1 MIDINIFQALGAF
14 FAAIGINPTH
24 LSAGL
29 AGSLVRAIVLKARSK
44 LELMSTGLVGTL
56 CASYFTPIIVK
67 WIEMDPDTTNGVAF
81 GIGLI
86 GMSLAE
92 GFLRMA
98 HKWSENPQLPTEVS
112 MKGFA
117 DAVNPSVIPVE
128 TPAQPE
134 PVEQQ
139 LELPI
144 DPPKPKPRKPRKP
157 RQPKPD
163 GCP

>member
-1 MIDINIFQALGAF
+1 MFDINIFQALGAF

-29 AGSLVRAIVLKARSK
+29 AGSLVRAVVLKARSK

-98 HKWSENPQLPTEVS
+98 HKWSENPQLPSEVS

-117 DAVNPSVIPVE
+117 DAVNPPVIPIE
-128 TPAQPE
+128 TPPVIEPTPAPSPE
-134 PVEQQ
+134 PT
-139 LELPI
+139 
-144 DPPKPKPRKPRKP
+144 PKPKRPRKP
-157 RQPKPD
+157 RQPKSD
-163 GCP
+163 GCA

>member
-1 MIDINIFQALGAF
+1 MIDFNFFQALGAF
-14 FAAIGINPTH
+14 FTAVGINPTH

-29 AGSLVRAIVLKARSK
+29 AGSLVRAVVLKARSK

-92 GFLRMA
+92 GFLKLV
-98 HKWSENPQLPTEVS
+98 HKWSENPRLPGEVS

-117 DAVNPSVIPVE
+117 EAINPPVE
-128 TPAQPE
+128 PE

-144 DPPKPKPRKPRKP
+144 EPKPRKPRKP
-157 RQPKPD
+157 RQPKSD